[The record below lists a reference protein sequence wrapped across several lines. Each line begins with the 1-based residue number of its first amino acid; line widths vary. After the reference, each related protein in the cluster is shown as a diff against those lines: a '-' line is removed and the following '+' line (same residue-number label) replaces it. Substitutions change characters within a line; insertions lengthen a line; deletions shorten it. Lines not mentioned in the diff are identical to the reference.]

1 MKRYLALH
9 ITVFAAVL
17 LASCSSS
24 QEMAKKKPVAA
35 LDKITIVSVNLKEI
49 KLRADILI
57 TNPYPLSIEISKSI
71 AETMVE
77 GRRLAYTSSNNSFY
91 VNAGKTEKA
100 SFDISVKYE
109 DLEKA
114 VANYSQKEEIL
125 LTVNT
130 VFDIVLPDLPFLP
143 KTTMITYSV
152 EKTLPA
158 LKPEF
163 SLKNVAIIIPPK
175 ADIAKALL
183 KAKKSPILIVRLLGL
198 FSGLSD
204 ESAAKDLSGIELYF
218 GVTFDVVMENKTKSK
233 IEFRKLAYMMTMN
246 NVDIGG
252 GISTEIK
259 NEGSVSTMHVINT
272 LNSKSIHHALL
283 LGLVSGGKNIKIKG
297 VADAKFPDSIS
308 KDPIVFK
315 FGENGE

>member
-1 MKRYLALH
+1 MKKNIVVMLNF
-9 ITVFAAVL
+9 FAAVVVL
-17 LASCSSS
+17 SCSSS
-24 QEMAKKKPVAA
+24 QEMAKKKPAAA
-35 LDKITIVSVNLKEI
+35 LDKITIVSANLKEI
-49 KLRADILI
+49 TLKADVLI

-77 GRRLAYTSSNNSFY
+77 GRKLAYTSSNTGFY
-91 VNAGKTEKA
+91 INAGKTEKA
-100 SFDISVKYE
+100 SFDIIVKYE

-114 VANYSQKEEIL
+114 VANYTQKEEIL
-125 LTVNT
+125 LTINL

-143 KTTMITYSV
+143 KTTLITYTV

-163 SLKNVAIIIPPK
+163 SIKNIAIIVPPK
-175 ADIAKALL
+175 ADIGRALM
-183 KAKKSPILIVRLLGL
+183 KAKKSPVLIVRLLGL

-218 GVTFDVVMENKTKSK
+218 GVTFDAVMENKTKSK
-233 IEFRKLAYMMTMN
+233 IEFRKLAYMMSMN

-259 NEGSVSTMHVINT
+259 NEGSVSTMHVVNS
-272 LNSKSIHHALL
+272 LNSKSLHHALL
-283 LGLVSGGKNIKIKG
+283 LGLVSGGKNIKVKG
-297 VADAKFPDSIS
+297 TADAKFPDAISI
-308 KDPIVFK
+308 DPVVFK
-315 FGENGE
+315 FGE